1 MHEAALRPVVAGWKL
16 VIVRCSK
23 GLAFDLEE
31 QLQIGAERQIGGRRE
46 LPGRQRRP
54 EVDGTPRS
62 EEHTSELQSLM
73 RISYA
78 VFCLK
83 KKTTQQTH
91 TQYKDAQIRKHQ
103 NMKDTA

>member
-31 QLQIGAERQIGGRRE
+31 QLQIGDERQIGGRRE
-46 LPGRQRRP
+46 LPGRQRQP
-54 EVDGTPRS
+54 EVDGTPGDQIGRQRDDRS

-73 RISYA
+73 RTSYA
-78 VFCLK
+78 DFSSNK
-83 KKTTQQTH
+83 KKSH
-91 TQYKDAQIRKHQ
+91 
-103 NMKDTA
+103 

>member
-54 EVDGTPRS
+54 EVDGTPGDKVGRQRDDDVAGGEDRKS
-62 EEHTSELQSLM
+62 TRLISSHYCASRMTSSA
-73 RISYA
+73 R
-78 VFCLK
+78 K
-83 KKTTQQTH
+83 KKT
-91 TQYKDAQIRKHQ
+91 
-103 NMKDTA
+103 DTT